1 MEWVKM
7 RDFEF
12 SDGWLIV
19 ALGIMTMAILLLAG
33 SAGAA
38 TLTVNASGGADY
50 TKIQDG
56 IDNASAGD
64 TVLVY
69 SGTYY
74 EDVSVK
80 KPLILK
86 GIDTGWGK
94 PVINATGR
102 DNAITLNAGN
112 STLEGFTVVN
122 VSEFDYGIYL
132 YYSGNS
138 TLRINNV
145 SNINRGIYLYYSSSS
160 TLIGNIVKT
169 NRVSGYAINLFNS
182 SDNTLI
188 GNNLSDNYNGIYLS
202 DSDNTLIGNN
212 NVS

>member
-1 MEWVKM
+1 M

-74 EDVSVK
+74 ENVDVNK
-80 KPLILK
+80 QLNLI
-86 GIDTGWGK
+86 GIEYDGGK
-94 PVINATGR
+94 PVVDLWR
-102 DNAITLNAGN
+102 Q
-112 STLEGFTVVN
+112 
-122 VSEFDYGIYL
+122 
-132 YYSGNS
+132 
-138 TLRINNV
+138 
-145 SNINRGIYLYYSSSS
+145 
-160 TLIGNIVKT
+160 
-169 NRVSGYAINLFNS
+169 
-182 SDNTLI
+182 
-188 GNNLSDNYNGIYLS
+188 
-202 DSDNTLIGNN
+202 
-212 NVS
+212 